1 MHHSHQEADVQTASG
16 IDEKQLSAIQISGP
30 DRLIFLQGQLTQDL
44 DLLAPE
50 QPLLAGWTTAKG
62 RLECTSWLLDWQTS
76 VWMLVPTELRDSIA
90 RRLQMYVLR
99 AAVQIEQP
107 DIVVQAVAT
116 EPQAGSNYSSISC
129 CFNDDYYTIQTDPDW
144 LLKIGQSVNVDAV
157 QSSLDGWRLANIRQG
172 IPTIWAETR
181 GSFVPQM
188 VNLDLLK
195 GISFTKGCY
204 VGQEI
209 IARTQNLGRIKRRMY
224 RFQCPANSPADPGS
238 PVYAGANIVGEVV
251 DAIATAEHRE
261 LLAVVRT
268 AAASQPL
275 SLGENGL
282 YPLIIIDLPYSIETS
297 D

>member
-1 MHHSHQEADVQTASG
+1 MHDSHQGTDVQTASG
-16 IDEKQLSAIQISGP
+16 IAEKELSAIQISGP

-50 QPLLAGWTTAKG
+50 QALLTGWTTVKG

-76 VWMLVPTELRDSIA
+76 VWMIVPTELRDAIA

-99 AAVQIEQP
+99 ADVQIEQP

-129 CFNDDYYTIQTDPDW
+129 CFDDDYYTIQTDPGW
-144 LLKIGQSVNVDAV
+144 LLKIGGSVGGAAV
-157 QSSLDGWRLANIRQG
+157 QSSLDGWRFANIRQG

-188 VNLDLLK
+188 VNLDLLN
-195 GISFTKGCY
+195 GISFTKGCF

-224 RFQCPANSPADPGS
+224 RFQCSSNSSAEPGS
-238 PVYAGANIVGEVV
+238 PVYAGAKIVGEVV
-251 DAIATAEHRE
+251 DAIASAEHSE

-275 SLGENGL
+275 SLGDKGE
-282 YPLIIIDLPYSIETS
+282 YPLTIKGLPYSIETS